1 MFFNIFLHIINLYNI
16 SKVNDLMD
24 YLKYFFLKY
33 DICETF
39 VCIFNIRF
47 NFRFNILSS
56 IYGFHIWKIKCN
68 TCNMEKNKLIL
79 R

>member
-24 YLKYFFLKY
+24 YLKYFFLKHVN
-33 DICETF
+33 DICGTF

-47 NFRFNILSS
+47 NFKFNILFS
-56 IYGFHIWKIKCN
+56 IYGFHI
-68 TCNMEKNKLIL
+68 
-79 R
+79 

>member
-33 DICETF
+33 DICGTF

-56 IYGFHIWKIKCN
+56 IYGFHI
-68 TCNMEKNKLIL
+68 
-79 R
+79 